1 MTTAVRSF
9 AYYLPFTLTLR
20 SPAILTALGGDPNS
34 ARTLPYIP
42 GSALRGALARALGD
56 PGSAV
61 TRRSQFSTL
70 VLDGTVR
77 FLNAYPRV
85 AGRRALPAPASW
97 RTDKAVPPDP
107 AGELGVVDLAA
118 FSGEPTDDGFDWPT
132 EQLSEV
138 ADPFAT
144 LGAAQL
150 LRVRPTL
157 GSRAH
162 HQRDRSRGRAW
173 TEERDG
179 REVPHGALFTFEFI
193 EPGQEFEGLVQL
205 RGGDEGTSTTLAE
218 TVKKA
223 FGNQILFGRSRR
235 GGYGGHATI
244 QWGELRDREVTGQ
257 GIVDRDL
264 DRGADFI
271 ALLASPYVGRDPVT
285 GQLDP
290 SRLVSELE
298 EALGG
303 RAEVIARRWAF
314 ERVGGFNRK
323 WRLETPQ
330 ALACAAGSVLV
341 LRARDR
347 IPVADLRAVE
357 DEGLGERRVEGLGR
371 VIFLD
376 RPQKL
381 RVLRASPGTETP
393 APMGEAP
400 ELVRFAEER
409 ILDAAVARTIEEE
422 AARFA
427 RDAKSLPTPALLG
440 RLRNALRASPEAA
453 LQTLVTWL
461 DPEAPEDERL
471 RRPAMDQLDRCRLS
485 DGKRLADWLLTM
497 ARGEDDAM
505 LGNLLRLDMLAQR
518 HHVVSEESA
527 RTHLRR
533 RGPWIRARLVDATLS
548 VLARRQRQRR
558 SS

>member
-1 MTTAVRSF
+1 VTTAVRSF
-9 AYYLPFTLTLR
+9 ATYLPFVLSLR
-20 SPAILTALGGDPNS
+20 SPAVLTALGGDPNS

-56 PGSAV
+56 PGSDGE
-61 TRRSQFSTL
+61 RSSQFRTL

-77 FLNAYPRV
+77 FLNAYPR
-85 AGRRALPAPASW
+85 AGGWRALPAPVSW
-97 RTDKAVPPDP
+97 RMDKTAPPDLT
-107 AGELGVVDLAA
+107 GELTVVDLAA
-118 FSGEPTDDGFDWPT
+118 FTAEPTDEGFDWPT
-132 EQLSEV
+132 EQLAEV
-138 ADPFAT
+138 PDPFVT
-144 LGAAQL
+144 LGAVQPI
-150 LRVRPTL
+150 RISPTL
-157 GSRAH
+157 GSRVH
-162 HQRDRSRGRAW
+162 HQRDRSQGRAW
-173 TEERDG
+173 KEERDG

-193 EPGQEFEGLVQL
+193 EPGQEFEGLIQL
-205 RGGDEGTSTTLAE
+205 RGGDEETCKALAE
-218 TVKKA
+218 TVKA
-223 FGNQILFGRSRR
+223 TFGNQILLGRSRR

-244 QWGELRDREVTGQ
+244 QPRELRDREVTGQ

-264 DRGADFI
+264 DRGAEFT
-271 ALLASPYVGRDPVT
+271 AVLASQYVGRDPVT

-303 RAEVIARRWAF
+303 QAEVLARRWAF
-314 ERVGGFNRK
+314 EHVGGFNRK

-330 ALACAAGSVLV
+330 ASACAAGSLLV

-357 DEGLGERRVEGLGR
+357 DAGLGERRVEGFGR

-376 RPQKL
+376 QPQRQQIL
-381 RVLRASPGTETP
+381 RVSPSTETL
-393 APMGEAP
+393 APMREPP

-422 AARFA
+422 AARLA
-427 RDAKSLPTPALLG
+427 RDAKSPLTPALLG

-453 LQTLVTWL
+453 LETLVTWL
-461 DPEAPEDERL
+461 GPATPEDGRL

-497 ARGEDDAM
+497 AKGEGDAM
-505 LGNLLRLDMLAQR
+505 LENLLRFDMLAQR
-518 HHVVSEESA
+518 HHVVSEDSA
-527 RTHLRR
+527 RMHLRR
-533 RGPWIRARLVDATLS
+533 RGPWIRARLVDATLAA
-548 VLARRQRQRR
+548 LARRQRQRR

>member
-1 MTTAVRSF
+1 MSLR
-9 AYYLPFTLTLR
+9 YLPFTLILR
-20 SPAILTALGGDPNS
+20 SPAVLTALGGDPNS
-34 ARTLPYIP
+34 ARTLPYIR

-56 PGSAV
+56 PGSDGE
-61 TRRSQFSTL
+61 RWSQFRTL

-77 FLNAYPRV
+77 FLNAYPRA
-85 AGRRALPAPASW
+85 AGRRALPAPVSW
-97 RTDKAVPPDP
+97 RMDKTAPPDP
-107 AGELGVVDLAA
+107 TGELTVVDLAA
-118 FSGEPTDDGFDWPT
+118 FTGEPTDERFDWPT

-144 LGAAQL
+144 LGAAQP

-157 GSRAH
+157 GSRVH
-162 HQRDRSRGRAW
+162 HQRDRKRGRAW
-173 TEERDG
+173 KEEQDG
-179 REVPHGALFTFEFI
+179 REVPHGALFAFEFI

-205 RGGDEGTSTTLAE
+205 RGGDEGTCKTLAE

-257 GIVDRDL
+257 GVIDRDL
-264 DRGADFI
+264 DRGAEFA
-271 ALLASPYVGRDPVT
+271 ALLAAPYVGRDPVT

-303 RAEVIARRWAF
+303 GAEIVARRWTF

-330 ALACAAGSVLV
+330 ALGCAAGSMLV
-341 LRARDR
+341 FRARDR
-347 IPVADLRAVE
+347 IPVAQLREVE
-357 DEGLGERRVEGLGR
+357 DAGLGERRVEGFGR
-371 VIFLD
+371 VVFFD
-376 RPQKL
+376 RPRKR
-381 RVLRASPGTETP
+381 RVLRVSPSTETP

-422 AARFA
+422 AARLA
-427 RDAKSLPTPALLG
+427 RDAKSTPTPALFG

-461 DPEAPEDERL
+461 GPEAPGDGRL

-485 DGKRLADWLLTM
+485 NERRLAGWLLTM
-497 ARGEDDAM
+497 ARGEDDAI
-505 LGNLLRLDMLAQR
+505 LENLLRFDMLVQR
-518 HHVVSEESA
+518 YHVISEDSA

-533 RGPWIRARLVDATLS
+533 CWPWTRARLVDATLAA
-548 VLARRQRQRR
+548 LARRQRQRR